1 MRSACRWLPIL
12 SLYATPLA
20 AQGAGEG
27 GAFIVR
33 LGKDTLAVERYTRTE
48 RQLRGD
54 QVLRSPQSVHRI
66 YTAIL
71 ARDGTVER
79 FELVTHNISGAPG
92 PKETKATAEFRGDS
106 VIVQV
111 PRRDST
117 VTIRM
122 AAARGSAPFVI
133 HAYALVEEMARR
145 ARAAGGERFAMQAVS
160 LGAPQPWEVTV
171 GRLSR
176 DSMTIMIGPLGPF
189 RLKLDRAG
197 RLQGLSGIG
206 STIQV
211 TVERVPTVDIEALG
225 PAFANRPL
233 GVLSPADS
241 VQATVAGA
249 TLSVRYSRPSMRGR
263 VIFGAVVP
271 WNQVWRTGANAA
283 TLFETSADLEMRG
296 TTIPAGKY
304 TLWTIPSPSGW
315 KLIINKNTGQWGTDY
330 DAAHDLVR
338 LDMDVE
344 RLAQPVE
351 QFTVAIEPQG
361 DGGVLKLEWE
371 RTQAAIAFVKK

>member
-1 MRSACRWLPIL
+1 MRTMLSPLAVL
-12 SLYATPLA
+12 SLGTAPLA
-20 AQGAGEG
+20 AQTAAET
-27 GAFIVR
+27 GAFVTR
-33 LGKDTLAVERYTRTE
+33 LGIDTVAVERFSRTAGRLQGE
-48 RQLRGD
+48 
-54 QVLRSPQSVHRI
+54 QVVRTPRTQHRI
-66 YTAIL
+66 YAATFG
-71 ARDGTVER
+71 RDGAIER
-79 FELVTHNISGAPG
+79 FDLTIHNISGSG
-92 PKETKATAEFRGDS
+92 PAEQQASIEFHGDS
-106 VIVQV
+106 AVVRL
-111 PRRDST
+111 PRGDST
-117 VTIRM
+117 VTQRV
-122 AAARGSAPFVI
+122 AVSKGGAPYVFHV
-133 HAYALVEEMARR
+133 YALVEEMARR

-160 LGAPQPWEVTV
+160 LGAPEPWEVTV
-171 GRLSR
+171 GRLRR

-211 TVERVPTVDIEALG
+211 TVQRVPTVDIEALG

-249 TLSVRYSRPSMRGR
+249 TLSVKYSRPSVRGR

-296 TTIPAGKY
+296 TTIPAGTY